1 MRYLIGLLL
10 SLALLAGCNVFKPRQ
25 EAKLLPLDSLSAM
38 PYDTTLILGEGVSVR
53 RLSPTQVL
61 LSQPRQRQGKTKYKN
76 VGNTDVKQKD
86 MGNVAFGKKAGQQQ
100 DVGNEEIKDI
110 GNVEQK
116 SQSYWWLWLFALII
130 LALLIFTTR
139 FY

>member
-38 PYDTTLILGEGVSVR
+38 PYDTTLVLGERVSVR

-76 VGNTDVKQKD
+76 VGNTELKQKD
-86 MGNVAFGKKAGQQQ
+86 VGNVAIGKKAGQQQ
-100 DVGNEEIKDI
+100 DMGNAEIKDV

-116 SQSYWWLWLFALII
+116 SQSYWFIAPVILLII
-130 LALLIFTTR
+130 ILFVLAFKFL
-139 FY
+139 